1 MYKIGELSKLCQLPV
16 KTLRYYD
23 SIGLLVPDEIDRF
36 TGYRYYSAARLAD
49 CHRIVALKALGF
61 SLDEIRCHLNAS
73 VSDDVV
79 AMLDAKEAELRDQI
93 KSTKTQLRRLETVRK
108 IITEGEHQMFNVII
122 RSSDSVRVAY
132 VRQIFKTK
140 NEAYSMAVKIAKAL
154 PKHIIGSRKLI
165 INYETA
171 YKDTDFDMA
180 VCVEITA
187 SFPKGSSYE
196 ERMITLPGDIA
207 SLICKGDEL
216 DSAYRAMT
224 KYIGEENLQV
234 VGAFYEFYHDDGTV
248 ELKVPVYHPVGNLT
262 SEERLPFENDDEVLG
277 KWKLLDIVPSE
288 EQFLYGHQKSHHRG
302 WLEELYFLENGEKY
316 WNLGGWT
323 KGFLFTGGNR
333 NFKHPYSIRN
343 QDGHT
348 LLFLKMQTYMDGSHK
363 LSHLAIWVYEK
374 VDSNIY
380 HAADIRR
387 RDFVDYPFILD
398 EQVIGKW
405 VVRDFYGYDF
415 DSKFDPST
423 QNWNKDNLFVESI
436 TFNPDGSAE
445 RSQKNG
451 VVKMEWTKG
460 YTLEK
465 RYEIASGYEIREVD
479 GVEYLAV
486 DWKSGDYVYGKEPR
500 ACKYIFVKE

>member
-1 MYKIGELSKLCQLPV
+1 
-16 KTLRYYD
+16 
-23 SIGLLVPDEIDRF
+23 
-36 TGYRYYSAARLAD
+36 
-49 CHRIVALKALGF
+49 
-61 SLDEIRCHLNAS
+61 
-73 VSDDVV
+73 
-79 AMLDAKEAELRDQI
+79 
-93 KSTKTQLRRLETVRK
+93 
-108 IITEGEHQMFNVII
+108 
-122 RSSDSVRVAY
+122 
-132 VRQIFKTK
+132 
-140 NEAYSMAVKIAKAL
+140 
-154 PKHIIGSRKLI
+154 
-165 INYETA
+165 
-171 YKDTDFDMA
+171 
-180 VCVEITA
+180 
-187 SFPKGSSYE
+187 
-196 ERMITLPGDIA
+196 
-207 SLICKGDEL
+207 
-216 DSAYRAMT
+216 
-224 KYIGEENLQV
+224 
-234 VGAFYEFYHDDGTV
+234 
-248 ELKVPVYHPVGNLT
+248 
-262 SEERLPFENDDEVLG
+262 
-277 KWKLLDIVPSE
+277 
-288 EQFLYGHQKSHHRG
+288 
-302 WLEELYFLENGEKY
+302 
-316 WNLGGWT
+316 
-323 KGFLFTGGNR
+323 
-333 NFKHPYSIRN
+333 
-343 QDGHT
+343 
-348 LLFLKMQTYMDGSHK
+348 MDGSHK

-415 DSKFDPST
+415 DSKFDPAT